1 MASLTRMDANEPLHI
16 HDDLDLYVAG
26 RLSAADSYPIRAHL
40 IECEVCGRRL
50 ARAVECMLELAA
62 QSRSRFRL
70 VNRERRQEPRTSTND
85 PGSMRMLHPVVG
97 NWSNVR
103 ILDASKSGIRVQTSE
118 FIQTGSLVQLR
129 IKNTIVLGE
138 VRYCVDAG
146 DGFYAGVQVQDLH

>member
-1 MASLTRMDANEPLHI
+1 
-16 HDDLDLYVAG
+16 
-26 RLSAADSYPIRAHL
+26 
-40 IECEVCGRRL
+40 
-50 ARAVECMLELAA
+50 
-62 QSRSRFRL
+62 
-70 VNRERRQEPRTSTND
+70 
-85 PGSMRMLHPVVG
+85 MLHPVVG
-97 NWSNVR
+97 DWSNVR